1 MRTLII
7 TDNLRKAEFVKKG
20 LKYESLAAD
29 VVSIDDQKTLSNYI
43 SFYNGIFI
51 LSENSFKINQT
62 VNMCLLICRTVPM
75 VILTGGFHPELT
87 RLKEGGFVKNIF
99 IRPYSFGGIA
109 SEMRYFIYQLK
120 DRDSE
125 SRLIIRDLELD
136 LTRHE
141 VRLGKRPVNLR
152 HREFALL
159 HFLMMNT
166 GKVLSRTTILENV
179 WDRNASISTNTVDV
193 HISQLRKKLDKT
205 FNQKYIYTIPCS
217 GYLLS

>member
-20 LKYESLAAD
+20 LKYENLAAD
-29 VVSIDDQKTLSNYI
+29 VVPIDDQKTLRNYV

-51 LSENSFKINQT
+51 LSENSLKITQT
-62 VNMCLLICRTVPM
+62 VNLCTMICRSVPIL
-75 VILTGGFHPELT
+75 ILTGGFHPELT
-87 RLKEGGFVKNIF
+87 GLKDNGLVKNII

-109 SEMRYFIYQLK
+109 SEMRYLIYQLK
-120 DRDSE
+120 ETDNE
-125 SRLIIRDLELD
+125 IKLIVRDLELD
-136 LTRHE
+136 LNRHE
-141 VRLGKRPVNLR
+141 VKLGARQVSLR

-159 HFLMMNT
+159 HYLMMNT

-193 HISQLRKKLDKT
+193 HISQLRKKIDKT
-205 FNQKYIYTIPCS
+205 SNQKYIYTIPCS
-217 GYLLS
+217 GYLLT

>member
-1 MRTLII
+1 MRTII
-7 TDNLRKAEFVKKG
+7 ISDNLRKAEFVKKG
-20 LKYESLAAD
+20 LKYESLSAD
-29 VVSIDDQKTLSNYI
+29 IVPIDDQKTLRNYI

-51 LSENSFKINQT
+51 LSENSLKINQT
-62 VNMCLLICRTVPM
+62 VNLCSMICNSVPV

-87 RLKEGGFVKNIF
+87 RLKEDGFVKNIF

-109 SEMRYFIYQLK
+109 SEMRYLIYQLK
-120 DRDSE
+120 DRDGE
-125 SRLIIRDLELD
+125 SKLIIRDLELD
-136 LTRHE
+136 LSRHE

-159 HFLMMNT
+159 HFLMMNN

-193 HISQLRKKLDKT
+193 HISQLRKKLDKMAD
-205 FNQKYIYTIPCS
+205 QKYIYTIPCS